1 MQQIHPRVV
10 DDVDVE
16 ACYLADR
23 REPVDGRPWLVVNM
37 ATTLDGATAL
47 EGRSR
52 GIGGPGD
59 RAAFHALRSA
69 ADVVLVGAGTARA
82 ENYGPVTV
90 PEGHLAA
97 REAAGR
103 TLPARLAVISASGSL
118 DPGSRLFTGFGPPP
132 LVYTVSETPDTVLAA
147 LDGVAEVVVAGSS
160 TVDPVAVLDDLAAR
174 SVRCIVCEGG
184 PHLNADL
191 IAADVVDE
199 WCWTIGP
206 SLVGGDSN
214 RASVGVWSPA
224 ARAFRLDRL
233 LTDGTDLLTRYVAR
247 SVVGRAPNDE

>member
-1 MQQIHPRVV
+1 MQQILPAAV

-16 ACYLADR
+16 AVYLADQ
-23 REPVDGRPWLVVNM
+23 REPTEGRPWLVVNM
-37 ATTLDGATAL
+37 ATTIDGATAL

-82 ENYGPVTV
+82 EDYGPVVV
-90 PEGHLAA
+90 PDGHLAA
-97 REAAGR
+97 RTAAGR
-103 TLPARLAVISASGSL
+103 SGPARLAVVSASGSL
-118 DPGSRLFTGFGPPP
+118 DPGARMFSDPERPP
-132 LVYTVSETPDTVLAA
+132 LVYTVSETPASVLDALAA
-147 LDGVAEVVVAGSS
+147 VAEVVVAGSS
-160 TVDPVAVLDDLAAR
+160 RVDPHVVLADLTAR
-174 SVRCIVCEGG
+174 SVRCVVCEGG
-184 PHLNADL
+184 PYLNADL
-191 IAADVVDE
+191 IAAGVVDE

-214 RASVGVWSPA
+214 RASVGDWSPE

-233 LTDGTDLLTRYVAR
+233 LTDGRDLLTRYVAAR
-247 SVVGRAPNDE
+247 PDG

>member
-1 MQQIHPRVV
+1 MHQIHPVWA

-47 EGRSR
+47 DGRSR
-52 GIGGPGD
+52 GIGGPAD

-69 ADVVLVGAGTARA
+69 GDIILVGAGTARA
-82 ENYGPVTV
+82 ENYGPVRV
-90 PEGHLAA
+90 PDAHVAT
-97 REAAGR
+97 RTAAGR
-103 TLPARLAVISASGSL
+103 RAPARLAVISASGSL
-118 DPGSRLFTGFGPPP
+118 DPDSRLFSGSGLPP
-132 LVYTVSETPDTVLAA
+132 LVYTVADTPTSVLDRLAE
-147 LDGVAEVVVAGSS
+147 VAEVVVAGSS
-160 TVDPVAVLDDLAAR
+160 SVDPHRVIDDLAAR
-174 SVRCIVCEGG
+174 SVRCVVCEGG

-206 SLVGGDSN
+206 SLVGGESN
-214 RASVGVWSPA
+214 RASVGQWSPTP
-224 ARAFRLDRL
+224 RAFRLDRL
-233 LTDGTDLLTRYVAR
+233 ISDGQDLLTRYLRVSR
-247 SVVGRAPNDE
+247 GPGITE